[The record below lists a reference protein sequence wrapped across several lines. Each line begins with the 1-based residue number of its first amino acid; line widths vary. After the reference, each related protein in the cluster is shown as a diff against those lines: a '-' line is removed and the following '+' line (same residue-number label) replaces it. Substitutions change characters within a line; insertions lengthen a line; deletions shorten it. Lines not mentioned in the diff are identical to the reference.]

1 MKILILAQS
10 RSGSTTLYKAIQN
23 SIPINVLWEPFH
35 YTRDGNF
42 RLKEHEFRTIKDRPN
57 LLVKIIDNHF
67 YSYNGFQNH
76 TDLTK
81 YFDKVIGLTRENDEE
96 NAKSYYLAERDN
108 AWFDYTN
115 QNQDID
121 TTTEKYKR
129 LVKNSKRI
137 KEEILSFDI
146 FQVTYEGLYIRKD
159 QIQPLEDYLGFSFKD
174 KINFFK

>member
-10 RSGSTTLYKAIQN
+10 RSGSTTLYKAIE
-23 SIPINVLWEPFH
+23 SAIPVHALWEPFH

-42 RLKEHEFRTIKDRPN
+42 RLKEQEFNIIKTKPN

-67 YSYNGFQNH
+67 YGFNGFQNH

-81 YFDKVIGLTRENDEE
+81 HFDKVIGLTRENDEE

-115 QNQDID
+115 KNQEID

-129 LVKNSKRI
+129 LLGNSKRI

-159 QIQPLEDYLGFSFKD
+159 QIELLQDYLGFSFKN
-174 KINFFK
+174 KISFFK